1 MGSIMDIKSF
11 FAELFRNCPGWI
23 YLWTLQH
30 KRSYPIPVNPDMP
43 DAVTQLSQRLTDD
56 GFDVYFS
63 LGCTPA
69 PVPENKRSTAAGVS
83 ALGCVWVDI
92 DIADDNAHA
101 SQKLPPNVEYAELI
115 LPHDLPPSI
124 IVSSGHGLHAY
135 WLLKQPAMLTTE
147 TRETVTL
154 AVRKLQQLCKDRAAA
169 RGWTVDSTADP
180 SRILRVPGTWNFKN
194 PMEPVKC
201 EIIESSDVRYDLS
214 VFTALDVAVPE
225 PAAEIREPKFKR
237 NPTDGNA
244 AAMIANCKFLQHCQ
258 LDATKITYEEWVAAL
273 SNLARASDGVQACH
287 ELSKIDTSRYKTADT
302 DRKIAEVL
310 DNMSPTTCDYI
321 QHTLGFRYCDQC
333 PVKCPSG
340 WSLGKLPQ
348 AIATVRAV
356 ANPTPDT
363 VFTPEVI
370 GALATVQQQAP
381 IEFARFKAKLQGAVN
396 LGDLNKSIAKERQNR
411 LKIASKT
418 SGGTSVSSDGRKALK
433 STAQLVSDCPIDLII
448 PAGFSFDQTGVVE
461 YKQRMDGELLKYPAS
476 GTPVVITGRVY
487 NMDTSEEKL
496 ELSFRYYNSW
506 RTVLQQ
512 RSTVYSARSIV
523 KLSDYGLN
531 VSSETAKHLV
541 KFLQQLESVN
551 PDAIPLKYSVG
562 NLGWRHYGDE
572 FVLPAISK
580 YAIEM
585 DDEGAITEAMQVSG
599 TMAGWMKTA
608 GEVRQYV
615 FSRLIL
621 AASIA
626 TPLLY
631 LFHQRNFMLYFW
643 GTSGGGK
650 TAAMKAAL
658 SVWGNPDQLMTSFLT
673 TKAGLE
679 RRLSLLS
686 DFPAAINERQVAGQG
701 REKQEYLEYIVYML
715 EGGKGKGRAS
725 KTGLQKTSSW
735 RTIGMANG
743 EEPLTRETSVRGVRN
758 RIMEINTFP
767 VMPDELA
774 KRVHQ
779 MQDYGWAG
787 AEFIRRLLSG
797 KDQAHDIWTSLHD
810 KLSQSYAEYAS
821 SHVDAMAVIMTA
833 DVLSS
838 MWLWNIAESEAMR
851 QALYLVSEVFKSLL
865 TARDMS
871 DPDRAWEFI
880 QSWIVSNPNHFERE
894 FSSRD
899 IHMQSP
905 LYGFI
910 RGNTTYVFP
919 AHLRKAM
926 EDEGISYEK
935 SLRELAQAGQ
945 IPGSDG
951 TDGWKRTAKVV
962 WYQGKSVRVI
972 AIPDDVT
979 SCNV

>member
-1 MGSIMDIKSF
+1 M
-11 FAELFRNCPGWI
+11 
-23 YLWTLQH
+23 
-30 KRSYPIPVNPDMP
+30 
-43 DAVTQLSQRLTDD
+43 
-56 GFDVYFS
+56 
-63 LGCTPA
+63 
-69 PVPENKRSTAAGVS
+69 
-83 ALGCVWVDI
+83 
-92 DIADDNAHA
+92 
-101 SQKLPPNVEYAELI
+101 
-115 LPHDLPPSI
+115 
-124 IVSSGHGLHAY
+124 
-135 WLLKQPAMLTTE
+135 
-147 TRETVTL
+147 
-154 AVRKLQQLCKDRAAA
+154 
-169 RGWTVDSTADP
+169 
-180 SRILRVPGTWNFKN
+180 
-194 PMEPVKC
+194 
-201 EIIESSDVRYDLS
+201 
-214 VFTALDVAVPE
+214 
-225 PAAEIREPKFKR
+225 
-237 NPTDGNA
+237 
-244 AAMIANCKFLQHCQ
+244 
-258 LDATKITYEEWVAAL
+258 
-273 SNLARASDGVQACH
+273 
-287 ELSKIDTSRYKTADT
+287 
-302 DRKIAEVL
+302 
-310 DNMSPTTCDYI
+310 
-321 QHTLGFRYCDQC
+321 
-333 PVKCPSG
+333 
-340 WSLGKLPQ
+340 
-348 AIATVRAV
+348 
-356 ANPTPDT
+356 
-363 VFTPEVI
+363 
-370 GALATVQQQAP
+370 
-381 IEFARFKAKLQGAVN
+381 
-396 LGDLNKSIAKERQNR
+396 
-411 LKIASKT
+411 
-418 SGGTSVSSDGRKALK
+418 
-433 STAQLVSDCPIDLII
+433 
-448 PAGFSFDQTGVVE
+448 
-461 YKQRMDGELLKYPAS
+461 
-476 GTPVVITGRVY
+476 VITGRVY

-599 TMAGWMKTA
+599 TMSGWMKTA
-608 GEVRQYV
+608 EEVRQYV

-621 AASIA
+621 AASMA

-743 EEPLTRETSVRGVRN
+743 EEPLTRETSVRGVKN
-758 RIMEINTFP
+758 RIMEINTYP
-767 VMPDELA
+767 VMPDDLA

-787 AEFIRRLLSG
+787 VEYIRRLLSG

-851 QALYLVSEVFKSLL
+851 QALYLASEVFKSLL

-910 RGNTTYVFP
+910 RGNATYVFP

-926 EDEGISYEK
+926 DEEGISYEK
-935 SLRELAQAGQ
+935 SLRELVQTGRISTNTKNDPDRNFRPTKQ
-945 IPGSDG
+945 MKYNG
-951 TDGWKRTAKVV
+951 KV
-962 WYQGKSVRVI
+962 VRVI
-972 AIPDDVT
+972 PIPD
-979 SCNV
+979 CE

>member
-1 MGSIMDIKSF
+1 MGNIMYIKSF

-43 DAVTQLSQRLTDD
+43 EAVTQLSQRLTDD

-69 PVPENKRSTAAGVS
+69 PVAENKRSTADNIS
-83 ALGCVWVDI
+83 ALGCLWVDI

-101 SQKLPPNVEYAELI
+101 SQKLPPNIEYAELI
-115 LPHDLPPSI
+115 LPADIPPSV

-135 WLLKQPAMLTTE
+135 WILKQPAMLTTE
-147 TRETVTL
+147 TRDNVKL
-154 AVRKLQQLCKDRAAA
+154 AIKKIQQVCKNNAAA

-321 QHTLGFRYCDQC
+321 QHTLGFKYCDSC

-348 AIATVRAV
+348 AIAKVRAV
-356 ANPTPDT
+356 SNPTPDT

-381 IEFARFKAKLQGAVN
+381 IEFARFKAKLQGTVN

-433 STAQLVSDCPIDLII
+433 STTQLVSDCPIDLII

-461 YKQRMDGELLKYPAS
+461 YKQRMDGEIIRYPAS

-562 NLGWRHYGDE
+562 NLGWRHYGEE
-572 FVLPAISK
+572 FVLPSISK

-585 DDEGAITEAMQVSG
+585 DDQGDITDAMQVSG
-599 TMAGWMKTA
+599 TMQGWMQTA
-608 GEVRQYV
+608 TEVRKYV

-621 AASIA
+621 AASMA
-626 TPLLY
+626 APLLY

-679 RRLSLLS
+679 RRLSMLS

-743 EEPLTRETSVRGVRN
+743 EEPLTRETSVRGVKN
-758 RIMEINTFP
+758 RIMEINTYP
-767 VMPDELA
+767 VMPDDLA

-787 AEFIRRLLSG
+787 AEYIRRLLAG
-797 KDQAHDIWTSLHD
+797 KAQAHEIWTRLHEA
-810 KLSQSYAEYAS
+810 LGRPYLAYAS
-821 SHVDAMAVIMTA
+821 SHVDAMAVILTA
-833 DVLSS
+833 DVLAS
-838 MWLWNIAESEAMR
+838 MWLWNISEAEAVR
-851 QALYLVSEVFKSLL
+851 QAEYLASEVFKSLP
-865 TARDMS
+865 TSRAMS
-871 DPDRAWEFI
+871 DPDQAWEFI
-880 QSWIVSNPNHFERE
+880 QSWIVSNPNHFDRE
-894 FSSRD
+894 FMTSD
-899 IHMQSP
+899 IRMQSP
-905 LYGFI
+905 LYGFV
-910 RGNTTYVFP
+910 RGNATYVFP

-926 EDEGISYEK
+926 ENEGLSYEK
-935 SLRELAQAGQ
+935 SLRELVLIGR
-945 IPGSDG
+945 IPTSAKNDP
-951 TDGWKRTAKVV
+951 DRNMRTTRQVK
-962 WYQGKSVRVI
+962 YQGKVI
-972 AIPDDVT
+972 RAIPIVDPE
-979 SCNV
+979 